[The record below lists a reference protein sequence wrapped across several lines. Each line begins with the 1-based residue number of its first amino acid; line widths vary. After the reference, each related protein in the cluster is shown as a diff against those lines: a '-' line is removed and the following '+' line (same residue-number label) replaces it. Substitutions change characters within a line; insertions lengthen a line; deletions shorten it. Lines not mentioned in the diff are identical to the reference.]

1 MEWLNISTSIELV
14 RVQTDDI
21 VFVQADGN
29 YSDVYLFNGKPHKMT
44 FKLKFFEDAFLQLQ
58 YNFFIRVG
66 KSLIVNKKYIYVI
79 NISTQELLLS
89 GSRLSVEFKLRA
101 SKDALKEL
109 KDQIELETTLEQE
122 KNVTTAGADREKKK
136 NNNVFK

>member
-1 MEWLNISTSIELV
+1 M
-14 RVQTDDI
+14 Q
-21 VFVQADGN
+21 
-29 YSDVYLFNGKPHKMT
+29 
-44 FKLKFFEDAFLQLQ
+44 LKN
-58 YNFFIRVG
+58 NFFIRVG

-122 KNVTTAGADREKKK
+122 KNVTTAGADR
-136 NNNVFK
+136 

>member
-21 VFVQADGN
+21 VFVQADEN

-66 KSLIVNKKYIYVI
+66 KSLIENKKYIYVI

-122 KNVTTAGADREKKK
+122 KNVTTTGADREKK

>member
-1 MEWLNISTSIELV
+1 M
-14 RVQTDDI
+14 Q
-21 VFVQADGN
+21 
-29 YSDVYLFNGKPHKMT
+29 
-44 FKLKFFEDAFLQLQ
+44 LKN
-58 YNFFIRVG
+58 NFFIRVG

-122 KNVTTAGADREKKK
+122 KNVTTAGANREKKK

>member
-21 VFVQADGN
+21 VFVQADEN

-122 KNVTTAGADREKKK
+122 KNVTTTGADREKK

>member
-1 MEWLNISTSIELV
+1 M
-14 RVQTDDI
+14 Q
-21 VFVQADGN
+21 
-29 YSDVYLFNGKPHKMT
+29 
-44 FKLKFFEDAFLQLQ
+44 LKN
-58 YNFFIRVG
+58 NFFIRVG

-122 KNVTTAGADREKKK
+122 KNVTTTGADREKKK

>member
-58 YNFFIRVG
+58 NNFFIRVG
-66 KSLIVNKKYIYVI
+66 KSLIENKKYIYVI

>member
-1 MEWLNISTSIELV
+1 M
-14 RVQTDDI
+14 Q
-21 VFVQADGN
+21 
-29 YSDVYLFNGKPHKMT
+29 
-44 FKLKFFEDAFLQLQ
+44 LKN
-58 YNFFIRVG
+58 NFFIRVG

-122 KNVTTAGADREKKK
+122 KNVTTTGADREKMK

>member
-1 MEWLNISTSIELV
+1 
-14 RVQTDDI
+14 
-21 VFVQADGN
+21 
-29 YSDVYLFNGKPHKMT
+29 MT

-58 YNFFIRVG
+58 NNFFIRVG

-109 KDQIELETTLEQE
+109 KDQI
-122 KNVTTAGADREKKK
+122 
-136 NNNVFK
+136 

>member
-21 VFVQADGN
+21 VFVQADEN

-122 KNVTTAGADREKKK
+122 KNVTTAGADREKK

>member
-1 MEWLNISTSIELV
+1 
-14 RVQTDDI
+14 
-21 VFVQADGN
+21 
-29 YSDVYLFNGKPHKMT
+29 MT
-44 FKLKFFEDAFLQLQ
+44 FKLKFFEDTFLQLQ

-109 KDQIELETTLEQE
+109 KDQI
-122 KNVTTAGADREKKK
+122 
-136 NNNVFK
+136 

>member
-1 MEWLNISTSIELV
+1 M
-14 RVQTDDI
+14 Q
-21 VFVQADGN
+21 
-29 YSDVYLFNGKPHKMT
+29 
-44 FKLKFFEDAFLQLQ
+44 LKN
-58 YNFFIRVG
+58 NFFIRVG

-109 KDQIELETTLEQE
+109 KDQIELETTLKQE
-122 KNVTTAGADREKKK
+122 KNVTTTGADREKKK

>member
-1 MEWLNISTSIELV
+1 M
-14 RVQTDDI
+14 
-21 VFVQADGN
+21 
-29 YSDVYLFNGKPHKMT
+29 
-44 FKLKFFEDAFLQLQ
+44 
-58 YNFFIRVG
+58 
-66 KSLIVNKKYIYVI
+66 
-79 NISTQELLLS
+79 LLS

-122 KNVTTAGADREKKK
+122 KNVTTTGADREKKK

>member
-1 MEWLNISTSIELV
+1 M
-14 RVQTDDI
+14 Q
-21 VFVQADGN
+21 
-29 YSDVYLFNGKPHKMT
+29 
-44 FKLKFFEDAFLQLQ
+44 LKN
-58 YNFFIRVG
+58 NFFIRVG

-89 GSRLSVEFKLRA
+89 GSRLSVEFKLGA

-122 KNVTTAGADREKKK
+122 KNVTTTGADREKKK

>member
-1 MEWLNISTSIELV
+1 M
-14 RVQTDDI
+14 
-21 VFVQADGN
+21 
-29 YSDVYLFNGKPHKMT
+29 
-44 FKLKFFEDAFLQLQ
+44 KLKN
-58 YNFFIRVG
+58 NFFIRVG

-122 KNVTTAGADREKKK
+122 KNVTTTGADREKKK

>member
-21 VFVQADGN
+21 VFIQADEN

-44 FKLKFFEDAFLQLQ
+44 FKLKFFQDAFLQLKN
-58 YNFFIRVG
+58 NFFIRVG

>member
-1 MEWLNISTSIELV
+1 M
-14 RVQTDDI
+14 Q
-21 VFVQADGN
+21 
-29 YSDVYLFNGKPHKMT
+29 
-44 FKLKFFEDAFLQLQ
+44 LKN
-58 YNFFIRVG
+58 NFFIRVG

-122 KNVTTAGADREKKK
+122 KNVTTTGADREKKK
-136 NNNVFK
+136 NNDVFK

>member
-1 MEWLNISTSIELV
+1 M
-14 RVQTDDI
+14 Q
-21 VFVQADGN
+21 
-29 YSDVYLFNGKPHKMT
+29 
-44 FKLKFFEDAFLQLQ
+44 LKN
-58 YNFFIRVG
+58 NFFIRVG

-89 GSRLSVEFKLRA
+89 GSPLSVEFKLRA

-122 KNVTTAGADREKKK
+122 KNVTTTGADREKKK

>member
-14 RVQTDDI
+14 RVQTDDV
-21 VFVQADGN
+21 VFVQADEN

-44 FKLKFFEDAFLQLQ
+44 FKLKFFQDAFLQLKN
-58 YNFFIRVG
+58 NFFIRVG

-122 KNVTTAGADREKKK
+122 KNVTTTGADREKKK

>member
-1 MEWLNISTSIELV
+1 
-14 RVQTDDI
+14 
-21 VFVQADGN
+21 
-29 YSDVYLFNGKPHKMT
+29 MT

-58 YNFFIRVG
+58 NNFFIRVG

-101 SKDALKEL
+101 SKDTLKEL
-109 KDQIELETTLEQE
+109 KDQI
-122 KNVTTAGADREKKK
+122 
-136 NNNVFK
+136 

>member
-21 VFVQADGN
+21 VFVQADEN

-58 YNFFIRVG
+58 NNFFIRVG

-89 GSRLSVEFKLRA
+89 GSRLSVEFFQSLKRCSERIERSNIIGGDARA
-101 SKDALKEL
+101 GKECHYY
-109 KDQIELETTLEQE
+109 
-122 KNVTTAGADREKKK
+122 RS
-136 NNNVFK
+136 

>member
-1 MEWLNISTSIELV
+1 
-14 RVQTDDI
+14 
-21 VFVQADGN
+21 
-29 YSDVYLFNGKPHKMT
+29 MT

-58 YNFFIRVG
+58 NNFFIRVG

-89 GSRLSVEFKLRA
+89 GSRLSVEFKLRV

-109 KDQIELETTLEQE
+109 KDQI
-122 KNVTTAGADREKKK
+122 
-136 NNNVFK
+136 

>member
-21 VFVQADGN
+21 VFVQADEN

-58 YNFFIRVG
+58 NNFFIRVG

-109 KDQIELETTLEQE
+109 KDQIEVETTLEQE

>member
-1 MEWLNISTSIELV
+1 
-14 RVQTDDI
+14 
-21 VFVQADGN
+21 
-29 YSDVYLFNGKPHKMT
+29 MT

-58 YNFFIRVG
+58 NNFFIRVG
-66 KSLIVNKKYIYVI
+66 KSLIENKKYIYVI

-109 KDQIELETTLEQE
+109 KDQI
-122 KNVTTAGADREKKK
+122 
-136 NNNVFK
+136 

>member
-1 MEWLNISTSIELV
+1 M
-14 RVQTDDI
+14 Q
-21 VFVQADGN
+21 
-29 YSDVYLFNGKPHKMT
+29 
-44 FKLKFFEDAFLQLQ
+44 LKN
-58 YNFFIRVG
+58 NFFIRVG

-89 GSRLSVEFKLRA
+89 GSRLSIEFKLRA

-122 KNVTTAGADREKKK
+122 KNVTTTGADREKKK

>member
-1 MEWLNISTSIELV
+1 M
-14 RVQTDDI
+14 
-21 VFVQADGN
+21 
-29 YSDVYLFNGKPHKMT
+29 H
-44 FKLKFFEDAFLQLQ
+44 LKN
-58 YNFFIRVG
+58 NFFIRVG

-122 KNVTTAGADREKKK
+122 KNVTTTGADREKKK

>member
-1 MEWLNISTSIELV
+1 M
-14 RVQTDDI
+14 Q
-21 VFVQADGN
+21 
-29 YSDVYLFNGKPHKMT
+29 
-44 FKLKFFEDAFLQLQ
+44 LKN
-58 YNFFIRVG
+58 NFFIRVG

-79 NISTQELLLS
+79 NISTQELLLT

-122 KNVTTAGADREKKK
+122 KNVTTTGADREKKK

>member
-1 MEWLNISTSIELV
+1 M
-14 RVQTDDI
+14 Q
-21 VFVQADGN
+21 
-29 YSDVYLFNGKPHKMT
+29 
-44 FKLKFFEDAFLQLQ
+44 LKN
-58 YNFFIRVG
+58 NFFIRVG

-89 GSRLSVEFKLRA
+89 GSRLSVDFKLRA

-122 KNVTTAGADREKKK
+122 KNVTTTGADREKKK

>member
-1 MEWLNISTSIELV
+1 M
-14 RVQTDDI
+14 Q
-21 VFVQADGN
+21 
-29 YSDVYLFNGKPHKMT
+29 
-44 FKLKFFEDAFLQLQ
+44 LKN
-58 YNFFIRVG
+58 NFFIRVG

-122 KNVTTAGADREKKK
+122 KNVTTTGADRKKKK

>member
-58 YNFFIRVG
+58 NNFFIRVG

-109 KDQIELETTLEQE
+109 KDQI
-122 KNVTTAGADREKKK
+122 
-136 NNNVFK
+136 

>member
-1 MEWLNISTSIELV
+1 M
-14 RVQTDDI
+14 Q
-21 VFVQADGN
+21 
-29 YSDVYLFNGKPHKMT
+29 
-44 FKLKFFEDAFLQLQ
+44 LKN
-58 YNFFIRVG
+58 NFFIRVG
-66 KSLIVNKKYIYVI
+66 KSLIVNKKYINVI

-122 KNVTTAGADREKKK
+122 KNVTTTGADREKKK

>member
-1 MEWLNISTSIELV
+1 M
-14 RVQTDDI
+14 Q
-21 VFVQADGN
+21 
-29 YSDVYLFNGKPHKMT
+29 
-44 FKLKFFEDAFLQLQ
+44 LKN
-58 YNFFIRVG
+58 NFFIRVG

-101 SKDALKEL
+101 SKYALKEL

-122 KNVTTAGADREKKK
+122 KSVTTTGADREKKK

>member
-21 VFVQADGN
+21 VFVQADEN

-58 YNFFIRVG
+58 NNFFIRVG

-122 KNVTTAGADREKKK
+122 KNVTTTGADREKK

>member
-1 MEWLNISTSIELV
+1 M
-14 RVQTDDI
+14 Q
-21 VFVQADGN
+21 
-29 YSDVYLFNGKPHKMT
+29 
-44 FKLKFFEDAFLQLQ
+44 LKN
-58 YNFFIRVG
+58 NFFIRVG

-122 KNVTTAGADREKKK
+122 KNITTTGADREKKK